1 VAVKRTI
8 QELTDHKDLLNV
20 LLDTIRSAD
29 KSDCDKVVGIIRNS
43 ISNEDVARALG
54 SPATEFEDN
63 HGLLTDTTLA
73 ILEDQDYPVETSNT
87 GVRPPSDPG
96 NITSSP
102 EEIHVEIPQPPAVS
116 SYARITLESLCDIPL
131 FEVQAKPWTQV
142 TDDDY
147 LVSHLISL
155 YFTWDHPCSQI
166 LDQGAFLAHMRRG
179 KLNSE
184 FCAPILVNSLLSMA
198 SV

>member
-1 VAVKRTI
+1 MKRTI
-8 QELTDHKDLLNV
+8 QELTDHKDLLNI

-29 KSDCDKVVGIIRNS
+29 QTDCDKFVAMIRNS
-43 ISNEDVARALG
+43 ISNEEVARALG
-54 SPATEFEDN
+54 SPATKFEDN
-63 HGLLTDTTLA
+63 HGLLTANALA
-73 ILEDQDYPVETSNT
+73 ILEDQDYPVEPLNP
-87 GVRPPSDPG
+87 GVRRSSDPSS
-96 NITSSP
+96 ITSSP
-102 EEIHVEIPQPPAVS
+102 DEIHVEVHRPPAVS

-142 TDDDY
+142 TDDNY

-155 YFTWDHPCSQI
+155 YFTWDHPCSQF

-179 KLNSE
+179 NLNSE